1 MTFDSYSRIHK
12 ERGYV
17 SKEWNDEEKGLPYG
31 SIKEFRIEPFVHYGA
46 VSNQV
51 VDETEFMW
59 RLIIVLL
66 DGEEFVYNRQ
76 SIDGNWLSQSKALQ
90 EKANFH
96 DPSSGCYY
104 IQMVSN

>member
-1 MTFDSYSRIHK
+1 MSVKNGTMKKKAY
-12 ERGYV
+12 
-17 SKEWNDEEKGLPYG
+17 LLG
-31 SIKEFRIEPFVHYGA
+31 SIKEFRIEPFVRYGA
-46 VSNQV
+46 VSNPA
-51 VDETEFMW
+51 DETEFMW
-59 RLIIVLL
+59 RLIIVPE
-66 DGEEFVYNRQ
+66 DGEKFIYNRQ